1 MAVLMATLS
10 PALKRR
16 ALDLAAHGKDVE
28 VITKLMKGADVL
40 RDSGYM
46 YLTWARHYAGLA
58 EDQTKLS
65 EEADEVG

>member
-16 ALDLAAHGKDVE
+16 ALDLAAHGKDE
-28 VITKLMKGADVL
+28 ELIATLMKGADVL

-46 YLTWARHYAGLA
+46 YLTWARYYAGLA
-58 EDQTKLS
+58 EDQTKVS
-65 EEADEVG
+65 EETDEMS